1 MKILSLSSLMPN
13 AAQPV
18 HGIFLKHRLLNL
30 ATTSSQ
36 EMKAV
41 APVPWF
47 PLGQACFG
55 RYAKYSRVPEREVQG
70 QLEVFHPRFATFPK
84 IGSVWAPAAIAAA
97 LVPLLARLRRDG
109 FDFDVID
116 SYYLYP
122 DGVAAALLS
131 AMFQRPFVMTAF
143 GSDVS
148 QIADLPLPRAQIR
161 WALRRAHGLTA
172 VCDALRQRMI
182 EIEPAASGTEVVL
195 HGVDHALFQ
204 PPADRDAARLRFG
217 FTGRTLI
224 SVGSLIPRKG
234 HHIAIEAMADLPELR
249 LAIAGAGPMEHQ
261 LRAQAEREGVADR
274 VAFLGE
280 LPQELLREAMG
291 AADALV
297 LCSDR
302 EGIANVLMEANACGT
317 PVIATPVW
325 GSPEVV
331 CSADAGLL
339 MRDRSAGS
347 LVAAVRQLLA
357 QPPDRAATRRHALR
371 FDWTM
376 TAHRHHAV
384 LQRALRAWRREPL
397 QTAFPLHRMDEERL

>member
-13 AAQPV
+13 IRQPA
-18 HGIFLKHRLLNL
+18 HGVFLKHRLLHLSANDPARL
-30 ATTSSQ
+30 
-36 EMKAV
+36 EAV

-47 PLGQACFG
+47 PFSQDLFG
-55 RYAKYSRVPEREVQG
+55 RYAKYSNVPSHEIQDHLSVW
-70 QLEVFHPRFATFPK
+70 HPRFATVPK
-84 IGSVWAPAAIAAA
+84 LGAAWAPFSIAAS
-97 LVPLLARLRRDG
+97 LVPLLARLKREG

-131 AMFQRPFVMTAF
+131 AFFQRPFVMTAF

-148 QIADLPLPRAQIR
+148 LIADLPVPRAQIR

-172 VCDALRQRMI
+172 VCDALRRRMI
-182 EIEPAASGTEVVL
+182 EIEPAAAGTEVVL

-204 PPADRDAARLRFG
+204 PLRDRGEARRQRG

-234 HHIAIEAMADLPELR
+234 HHIAIAALRGLPDTR
-249 LAIAGAGPMEHQ
+249 LAIAGAGPMEQQ
-261 LRAQAEREGVADR
+261 LRAQAEREGVAER

-280 LPQELLREAMG
+280 LPQQALCTAMG
-291 AADALV
+291 AADAMV

-331 CSADAGLL
+331 SAPEAGLL
-339 MRDRSAGS
+339 MRDRSPEA
-347 LVAAVRQLLA
+347 LVSAVRQLFA
-357 QPPDRAATRRHALR
+357 QMPDRAATRCHALR
-371 FDWTM
+371 FDWSM
-376 TAHRHHAV
+376 TARHHQAV
-384 LQRALRAWRREPL
+384 LDHAVRAWRRQPL
-397 QTAFPLHRMDEERL
+397 RPSILLHRMDEERP